1 MLLFKQIQ
9 TNRNYVVL
17 DMAMKNKKNAE
28 ASAPFKMCFS
38 ILFFEKC
45 LSKKNLN
52 YILIFFLLTFS
63 SLVDPNF

>member
-45 LSKKNLN
+45 LSKKKFELH
-52 YILIFFLLTFS
+52 LDIFFAYF
-63 SLVDPNF
+63 